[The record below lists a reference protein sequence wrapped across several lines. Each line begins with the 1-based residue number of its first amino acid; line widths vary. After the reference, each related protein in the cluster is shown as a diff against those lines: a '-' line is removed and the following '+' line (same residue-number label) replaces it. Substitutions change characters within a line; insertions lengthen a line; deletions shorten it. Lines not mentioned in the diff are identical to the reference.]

1 MYDTTNTEVCVHG
14 RVQDKKE
21 HVKTCGL
28 LGTAQVNSVGC
39 VLGQDSA
46 LLQQMRS
53 YVVTNEDMILSV
65 HLGSLTASDTLGFPI
80 RVQAHQ
86 ISLYEPFALVDA
98 LQPSTDWLCQ
108 QRGVFDGSKN
118 IDFAGIHTNKRL
130 MGILFFPSVKVP
142 SCWLLGK
149 ILCIEHSGGSSALV
163 YTVNSC
169 SSCDHKIMVS
179 DNRSWL
185 WFKVKNNSLLTFF
198 PLWVCGAKSL
208 WFGKAAKALWE
219 QEV

>member
-98 LQPSTDWLCQ
+98 LQPSTD
-108 QRGVFDGSKN
+108 
-118 IDFAGIHTNKRL
+118 
-130 MGILFFPSVKVP
+130 
-142 SCWLLGK
+142 
-149 ILCIEHSGGSSALV
+149 
-163 YTVNSC
+163 
-169 SSCDHKIMVS
+169 
-179 DNRSWL
+179 
-185 WFKVKNNSLLTFF
+185 
-198 PLWVCGAKSL
+198 
-208 WFGKAAKALWE
+208 
-219 QEV
+219 